1 MSSSTFQLLRSPLKE
16 KVIFVFTFI
25 FSNLR
30 IDPKMDCVCRTTCW
44 LGPCRRF
51 QRLKTGQRRRRKTD
65 TTSSGSSRPTS
76 TPPWSPHRT
85 PKSYSCGTGSSW
97 TSTPVHVG
105 RVETELKL
113 VDFFFFFV
121 PKVINIFA
129 FKSFYFKS
137 SCFLTGI
144 PRPAQRVRWSGSL
157 RQVQVTS
164 YRQWTLEGDN
174 IGKWLLETTQ
184 S

>member
-30 IDPKMDCVCRTTCW
+30 IDPKMDCVCITTCW

-113 VDFFFFFV
+113 VDFFFFLCL
-121 PKVINIFA
+121 
-129 FKSFYFKS
+129 KS
-137 SCFLTGI
+137 STFLHSNPFTSS
-144 PRPAQRVRWSGSL
+144 PAVSWPASQDLRRGYAGVGVSDKSRSL
-157 RQVQVTS
+157 PTDS
-164 YRQWTLEGDN
+164 ELWKETTLENG
-174 IGKWLLETTQ
+174 